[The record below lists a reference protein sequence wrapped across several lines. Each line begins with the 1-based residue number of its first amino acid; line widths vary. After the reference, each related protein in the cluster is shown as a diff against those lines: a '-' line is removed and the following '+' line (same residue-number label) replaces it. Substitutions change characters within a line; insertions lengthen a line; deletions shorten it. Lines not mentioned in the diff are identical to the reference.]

1 MRKKSHKSFQV
12 NVHKKAV
19 GIDVCK
25 NSVNVVRLERNGEK
39 ISILGSSRAKIEKET
54 GEAKTFAG
62 AVIKSKLTGFPRHC
76 EASVCFNGSPELLQI
91 LNLPDSSPDAA
102 RKFIQEE
109 LRQYA
114 VLPLKNVQID
124 YCALKGSSEKKS
136 VLVGAAQCEPLTAV
150 TKELEK
156 KNVDIRLIEPAIV
169 ALIRACYNKVVKPA
183 CNSNVMLVLLHDE
196 NMSLCVFSN
205 QRFDFLRTKKFD
217 FDIPESPQQAGAI
230 AHQID
235 SVVQFYELERVSK
248 QEKWPVFL
256 ATSCESAKTKEI
268 ARQIQEHI
276 YHKSIEITA
285 LDASHTDIICEN
297 AANQDFS
304 LVAAGTAMKLLDNDN
319 SGININMLPDEIFE
333 IRKSRKHLVII
344 ANVAAVILLF
354 MFLYMGFLAKKTA
367 GVKNELGKKEQSTS
381 NFNISELM
389 KAQADANDRTVRI
402 TRHIDALETVFE
414 DKNWNNWAYILA
426 EVVSKTPGTIQIQEM
441 RARDASTMQLE
452 GLAVNYNAVNDF
464 VDSLNKCKTVS
475 SAQLAD
481 TKQNPRYANNVVDY
495 LITCSIKKS
504 K

>member
-1 MRKKSHKSFQV
+1 MRRKKQKSFQV
-12 NVHKKAV
+12 NVHKKAL

-25 NSVNVVRLERNGEK
+25 DSVNVVRLERNGEK
-39 ISILGSSRAKIEKET
+39 ITILGGSRVKIEKES
-54 GEAKTFAG
+54 ADSKTFAG
-62 AVIKSKLTGFPRHC
+62 AVIKSKLTSFPRHC

-91 LNLPDSSPDAA
+91 LNLPDASPDAA

-124 YCALKGSSEKKS
+124 YCALKGSSDRKN
-136 VLVGAAQCEPLTAV
+136 VLVGAAQAEPLIAV

-156 KNVDIRLIEPAIV
+156 KNVDIRLIEPAIA
-169 ALIRACYNKVVKPA
+169 ALIRACYNKVIKA
-183 CNSNVMLVLLHDE
+183 AGGKNVMLVLLHDE
-196 NMSLCVFSN
+196 NMSLCVFSG
-205 QRFDFLRTKKFD
+205 QKCDFLRTKKFD
-217 FDIPESPQQAGAI
+217 FDIPESPEQAGAI

-256 ATSCESAKTKEI
+256 ATSRESAKTKET

-276 YHKSIEITA
+276 YHKNIEITV
-285 LDASHTDIICEN
+285 LDSSHTDIICKD

-304 LVAAGTAMKLLDNDN
+304 LVAAGAAMKLLDSDN
-319 SGININMLPDEIFE
+319 SGININILPDEIFE
-333 IRKSRKHLVII
+333 IRKSWRNLIII

-367 GVKNELGKKEQSTS
+367 DVKDELIRKEQSMP

-389 KAQADANDRTVRI
+389 KAQADANDKTVRI
-402 TRHIDALETVFE
+402 SRNIKALETAFE
-414 DKNWNNWAYILA
+414 KKNWNNWAYILA
-426 EVVSKTPGTIQIQEM
+426 EVVSKTPANIQIQEM
-441 RARDASTMQLE
+441 RARDASTMQIE

-464 VDSLNKCKTVS
+464 VGSLNKCKTVS

-481 TKQNPRYANNVVDY
+481 TKQNPRYAGSVVDY